1 MLTASAA
8 AFSNRSLAANR
19 NSALLLRLIGG
30 NANVVFDESHL
41 GVQETGSVLGLVHR
55 YHLDGMLWGLL
66 AVALVF
72 IWGNAVGFPPPAPAS
87 VRAVSTLGHDSR
99 LGLAQLLR
107 RQIPLA
113 RVIGVCLSEWQRIN
127 TCTRLPARPIEPD
140 PARSLPASPT
150 GTHSQMTEQ
159 LDRFK
164 HNLDRA
170 RAEIRKVILG
180 QDHVIDQALIVILT
194 RQHALIEGVPGIAK
208 TLLVRVFARITGEAF
223 SRIQFTPDLM
233 PADITG
239 TSVFNLQRNEFNFI
253 PGPVFTTFL
262 LADEINRAPART
274 QSALLQAMQERTV
287 TIDRETHR
295 LSPGFTVFATQ
306 NPIEYEGTYPL
317 PEAQK
322 DRFMM
327 KIVMSFPERDEEISL
342 ATRMLGAEAPE
353 ALFERGVVEPVL
365 AAGELDRMRDALAD
379 VAAREELVRYA
390 VDIVRTT
397 REHQSILVG
406 AGPRAT
412 QSLLLASRAAA
423 ALEGRD
429 FVTPDDVRSMAF
441 GVLDHRIVLRP
452 ESEIEGVRTQEVL
465 DAIFREIPVPR

>member
-1 MLTASAA
+1 
-8 AFSNRSLAANR
+8 
-19 NSALLLRLIGG
+19 
-30 NANVVFDESHL
+30 
-41 GVQETGSVLGLVHR
+41 
-55 YHLDGMLWGLL
+55 
-66 AVALVF
+66 
-72 IWGNAVGFPPPAPAS
+72 
-87 VRAVSTLGHDSR
+87 
-99 LGLAQLLR
+99 
-107 RQIPLA
+107 
-113 RVIGVCLSEWQRIN
+113 
-127 TCTRLPARPIEPD
+127 
-140 PARSLPASPT
+140 
-150 GTHSQMTEQ
+150 MTEQ
-159 LDRFK
+159 LERFQQG
-164 HNLDRA
+164 LDRA
-170 RAEIRKVILG
+170 RTEIRKVILG
-180 QDHVIDQALIVILT
+180 QDRVIDQALIVILT

-208 TLLVRVFARITGEAF
+208 TLLVRVFARVTGETF

-262 LADEINRAPART
+262 LADEINRAPAKT

-306 NPIEYEGTYPL
+306 NPIEFEGTYPL

-327 KIVMSFPERDEEISL
+327 KIAMSFPEREEEVSL
-342 ATRMLGAEAPE
+342 ASRMLGAEAPE
-353 ALFERGVVEPVL
+353 AVFESGAVEPVL
-365 AAGELDRMRDALAD
+365 GAGELDRMREALAD

-390 VDIVRTT
+390 VDIVRKT
-397 REHQSILVG
+397 RAHESILVG

-423 ALEGRD
+423 AIEGRD
-429 FVTPDDVRSMAF
+429 FVTPDDVRAMAF

-465 DAIFREIPVPR
+465 EAIFKEIQVPR